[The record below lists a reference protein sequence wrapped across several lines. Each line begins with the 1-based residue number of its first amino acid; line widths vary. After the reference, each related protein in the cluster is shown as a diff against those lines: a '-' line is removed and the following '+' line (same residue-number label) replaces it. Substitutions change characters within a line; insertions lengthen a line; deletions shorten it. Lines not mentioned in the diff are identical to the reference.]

1 MSLFYRL
8 MGWVAL
14 LCARMS
20 RYRVNGIPSHFWVII
35 ACIAALG
42 IGGDI
47 QRRDAG
53 AFGKPPVPMTLSQ
66 ALASGKIN
74 QYVAVTGSVDG
85 STRIVSKGSG
95 DQEIYMPMDDPKTR
109 QALLVKRQGS
119 PPTSAASPAT
129 VTGVFRQVPSD
140 LYGNLKDNSFQLG
153 PYTVDTEFQ
162 LDEGDAPIDPRTYF
176 ITLFVAGLPLA
187 LILGSVAQKHI
198 IFRRTPRTFG
208 AGREQ
213 GLAASE
219 ADSSAVMRLS
229 GKLRFGPETAQR
241 FLEVPVVLT
250 ETEEGKQAFVSRINA
265 SIKQTDGS
273 IQDRTGLW
281 AAVIEDGSLR
291 VEDEGMLYLGRSVR
305 PALRVRYLDTIG
317 PKPVQSVAVLSFKSE
332 AERAVVQ
339 EKLQEIGQKTR

>member
-20 RYRVNGIPSHFWVII
+20 RYRVNGIPSHFWIII

-47 QRRDAG
+47 QRRDAA

-66 ALASGKIN
+66 ALSGGKIN
-74 QYVAVTGSVDG
+74 QYVAVTGLVDG
-85 STRIVSKGSG
+85 GTTIVGKGSG
-95 DQEIYMPMDDPKTR
+95 DQETYVPMVDPKTR
-109 QALLVKRQGS
+109 QALLVKRQGATAS
-119 PPTSAASPAT
+119 TAAPAT

-140 LYGNLKDNSFQLG
+140 LYGHLKDNSFQLG
-153 PYTVDTEFQ
+153 QYTVSTDFQ

-187 LILGSVAQKHI
+187 LILASVAQKHV
-198 IFRRTPRTFG
+198 IFQRTPRAFG
-208 AGREQ
+208 AGRELGQ
-213 GLAASE
+213 AVS
-219 ADSSAVMRLS
+219 ADADAPVMRLS
-229 GKLRFGPETAQR
+229 GKLRLGPKTAQR
-241 FLEVPVVLT
+241 FLEVPVALA
-250 ETEEGKQAFVSRINA
+250 EMASGKQAFVSKINA

-291 VEDEGMLYLGRSVR
+291 VDDEGTLYLGRSVR
-305 PALRVRYLDTIG
+305 PALRVRYLDSAG
-317 PKPVQSVAVLSFKSE
+317 AKPAHSVAVLSFENE
-332 AERAVVQ
+332 AERAAVMA
-339 EKLQEIGQKTR
+339 KLQEVGQKTR